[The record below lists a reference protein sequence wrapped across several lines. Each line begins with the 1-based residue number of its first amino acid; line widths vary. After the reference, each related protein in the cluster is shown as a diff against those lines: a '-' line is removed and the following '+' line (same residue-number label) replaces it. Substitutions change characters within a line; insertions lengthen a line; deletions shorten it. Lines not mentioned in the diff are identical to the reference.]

1 MIMKKMIMTIVLAAG
16 FIMNLNAQ
24 SKITNDRIEQNGDYV
39 VVTFDVATEDNSIPK
54 NRKEVILP
62 YLYNGKDTLYLDPLE
77 VYGKNRFK
85 RERQEYH
92 IAGDK
97 DWELGENQIMKGEVY
112 QYAAQTNLK
121 RWMQP
126 AQLGI
131 KRQMVGCACENDM
144 PDEMLGQFAF
154 REPELPPRR
163 IPSPVFAD
171 ASRQWEMGDDEME
184 IIFKVSKIEIDSSV
198 FNNEVTFGK
207 ILAAV
212 DKIYSNPN
220 FKVDKIQVAGYASPE
235 GRPSF
240 NNWLGENR
248 AKALIDYIINHRP
261 QYGLTRNH
269 FEMVNGDENW
279 AGLKRLLKGSDIEE
293 KDEVIAIID
302 DSTLAG
308 EQKKT
313 KIKAMDYGRV
323 WKKMLDEIYPHL
335 RCARYLAVYYD
346 SSDDKAVDIINGAN
360 EMLRNGL
367 VDEGYEQIMKVQDDM
382 RAYNTVGAALMLQGK
397 FEEAMP
403 WFEKAMEMNPQ
414 QAKANMDAI
423 NAEYKYEEEQRQAR
437 EEYLRRYE

>member
-1 MIMKKMIMTIVLAAG
+1 MKKMIMTIVLAAA

-62 YLYNGKDTLYLDPLE
+62 YLYNGKDTLYLDPIE

-112 QYAAQTNLK
+112 RYAAQTNLK

-154 REPELPPRR
+154 QEPELPARR
-163 IPSPVFAD
+163 IPSPVLAD
-171 ASRQWEMGDDEME
+171 ASRQWEMGDDELE

-198 FNNEVTFGK
+198 FNNEITFGK

-212 DKIYSNPN
+212 DKIYSNPD
-220 FKVDKIQVAGYASPE
+220 FKVEKIQVAGYASPE
-235 GRPSF
+235 GKPSF
-240 NNWLGENR
+240 NTWLGENR
-248 AKALIDYIINHRP
+248 AKALINYIIEHRP
-261 QYGLTRNH
+261 QYGLTSAN

-279 AGLKRLLKGSDIEE
+279 AGLKRLLKDSDIDE

-302 DSTLAG
+302 DASLAG
-308 EQKKT
+308 EQKKA

-323 WKKMLDEIYPHL
+323 WKKMLDNIYPHL
-335 RCARYLAVYYD
+335 RSARYLAVYYD
-346 SSDDKAVDIINGAN
+346 SSDDKAVEIINGAN

-367 VDEGYEQIMKVQDDM
+367 VDEGYDQIMKVRSDM
-382 RAYNTVGAALMLQGK
+382 RAYNTIGAALMLQGR

-403 WFEKAMEMNPQ
+403 WFEKAMEISPQ

-423 NAEYKYEEEQRQAR
+423 NTEYKYEEEQRQAR
-437 EEYLRRYE
+437 EEYLKRYE

>member
-1 MIMKKMIMTIVLAAG
+1 MKKIIATAALVLG
-16 FIMNLNAQ
+16 FSGMLGAQ
-24 SKITNDRIEQNGDYV
+24 SKITNDKIEQSGDNV
-39 VVTFDVATEDNSIPK
+39 VVTFEVQTEDNSIPQ
-54 NRKEVILP
+54 NRKEVIIP

-97 DWELGENQIMKGEVY
+97 DWELGENQILKGEVY
-112 QYAAQTNLK
+112 QYTAQTRMK

-131 KRQMVGCACENDM
+131 KRQMVGCACEDEM

-154 REPELPPRR
+154 QEPELPPRR
-163 IPSPVFAD
+163 IPSPSLVD
-171 ASRQWEMGDDEME
+171 ASKQWAIGDDEME

-198 FNNEVTFGK
+198 FNNEITFGK

-212 DKIYSNPN
+212 DKIYSDPN
-220 FKVDKIQVAGYASPE
+220 FKVEKIQVAGYASPE

-248 AKALIDYIINHRP
+248 AKALIDYIITHRP

-279 AGLKRLLKGSDIEE
+279 AGLKRLLRGSNIEE

-302 DSTLAG
+302 DNSLAG
-308 EQKKT
+308 EAKKAR
-313 KIKAMDYGRV
+313 IKAMDSGKV

-367 VDEGYEQIMKVQDDM
+367 TTEGYEQIMTVSDDM
-382 RAYNTVGAALMLQGK
+382 RAHNTIGAALMLQGK

-403 WFEKAMEMNPQ
+403 WFRKALEVYPV
-414 QAKANMDAI
+414 QAQENIDAI
-423 NAEYKYEEEQRQAR
+423 NAEYEYEEQQRKAI
-437 EEYLRRYE
+437 EEYLKKYE

>member
-1 MIMKKMIMTIVLAAG
+1 MKKIMATAALVLG
-16 FIMNLNAQ
+16 FSGLLGAQ
-24 SKITNDRIEQNGDYV
+24 SKIVNDRIEQSGDNV
-39 VVTFDVATEDNSIPK
+39 VVTFEVQTEDNSIPK
-54 NRKEVILP
+54 NRKEVIIP

-97 DWELGENQIMKGEVY
+97 DWELGDNQILKGEVY
-112 QYAAQTNLK
+112 QYAAQTGMK
-121 RWMQP
+121 RWMKP

-154 REPELPPRR
+154 QEPELPPRR
-163 IPSPVFAD
+163 IPSPVLAD
-171 ASRQWEMGDDEME
+171 VSKQWAIGDDEME
-184 IIFKVSKIEIDSSV
+184 IIFKVSKIDIDSSV
-198 FNNEVTFGK
+198 FNNEITFGK

-212 DKIYSNPN
+212 DKIYSNPD
-220 FKVDKIQVAGYASPE
+220 FKVEKIQVAGYASPE
-235 GRPSF
+235 GSPSF

-248 AKALIDYIINHRP
+248 AKALIDYIITHRP
-261 QYGLTRNH
+261 QYGLTKNH
-269 FEMVNGDENW
+269 LEMVNGDENW
-279 AGLKRLLKGSDIEE
+279 AGLKRLLKDSDIGE

-302 DSTLAG
+302 DNSLAG
-308 EQKKT
+308 EVKKSR
-313 KIKAMDYGRV
+313 IKMMEGGKV

-346 SSDDKAVDIINGAN
+346 SSDDNAVDIINGAN

-367 VDEGYEQIMKVQDDM
+367 IAEGYEQIMTVSGDM
-382 RAYNTVGAALMLQGK
+382 RAHNTIGAALMLQGK

-403 WFEKAMEMNPQ
+403 WLRKALEVYPTEA
-414 QAKANMDAI
+414 QANIDAI
-423 NAEYKYEEEQRQAR
+423 NAEYGYEEQQRQAL
-437 EEYLRRYE
+437 EEYLKKYE

>member
-1 MIMKKMIMTIVLAAG
+1 MKKIMATAALVLG
-16 FIMNLNAQ
+16 FSGMLGAQ
-24 SKITNDRIEQNGDYV
+24 SKITNDKIEQSGDNV
-39 VVTFDVATEDNSIPK
+39 VVTFEVQTEDNSIPQ
-54 NRKEVILP
+54 NRKEVIIP

-97 DWELGENQIMKGEVY
+97 DWELGENQILKGEVY
-112 QYAAQTNLK
+112 QYTAQTRMK

-131 KRQMVGCACENDM
+131 KRQMVGCACEDEM

-154 REPELPPRR
+154 QEPELPPRR
-163 IPSPVFAD
+163 IPSPSLVD
-171 ASRQWEMGDDEME
+171 ASKQWAIGDDEME

-198 FNNEVTFGK
+198 FNNEITFGK

-212 DKIYSNPN
+212 DKIYSDPN
-220 FKVDKIQVAGYASPE
+220 FKVEKIQVAGYASPE

-248 AKALIDYIINHRP
+248 AKALIDYIITHRP

-279 AGLKRLLKGSDIEE
+279 AGLKRLLRGSSIEE

-302 DSTLAG
+302 DNSLAG
-308 EQKKT
+308 EAKKAR
-313 KIKAMDYGRV
+313 IKAMDGGKV

-360 EMLRNGL
+360 EMLRKGL
-367 VDEGYEQIMKVQDDM
+367 TTEGYEQIMTVSDDM
-382 RAYNTVGAALMLQGK
+382 RAHNTIGAALMLQGK

-403 WFEKAMEMNPQ
+403 WFRKALEVYPV
-414 QAKANMDAI
+414 QAQENIDAI
-423 NAEYKYEEEQRQAR
+423 NAEYEYEEQQRKAI
-437 EEYLRRYE
+437 EEYLKKYE

>member
-1 MIMKKMIMTIVLAAG
+1 MKKIMAITALVLG
-16 FIMNLNAQ
+16 FSGMLGAQ
-24 SKITNDRIEQNGDYV
+24 SKITNDKIEQSGDNV
-39 VVTFDVATEDNSIPK
+39 VVTFEVQTEDNSIPQ

-97 DWELGENQIMKGEVY
+97 DWELGENQILKGEVY
-112 QYAAQTNLK
+112 QYVAQTRMK

-131 KRQMVGCACENDM
+131 KRQMVGCACEDEM

-154 REPELPPRR
+154 QEPELPPRR
-163 IPSPVFAD
+163 IPSPSLVD
-171 ASRQWEMGDDEME
+171 ASKQWAIGDDEME

-198 FNNEVTFGK
+198 FNNEITFGK

-220 FKVDKIQVAGYASPE
+220 FKVEKIQVAGYASPE

-248 AKALIDYIINHRP
+248 AKALIDYIITHRP
-261 QYGLTRNH
+261 QYGLTRDH

-279 AGLKRLLKGSDIEE
+279 AGLKRLLKGSNIEE

-302 DSTLAG
+302 DNILAG
-308 EQKKT
+308 EAKKSR
-313 KIKAMDYGRV
+313 IKAMDGGRV

-367 VDEGYEQIMKVQDDM
+367 TEEGYEQIMKVSDDM
-382 RAYNTVGAALMLQGK
+382 RAHNTIGAALMLQGK
-397 FEEAMP
+397 FEEAML
-403 WFEKAMEMNPQ
+403 WFRKAIEVYPQ
-414 QAKANMDAI
+414 QAQANMDAI
-423 NAEYKYEEEQRQAR
+423 NAEYEYEEQQRQAR
-437 EEYLRRYE
+437 EEYLKKFE

>member
-1 MIMKKMIMTIVLAAG
+1 MKKMIMTIVLAAG

-24 SKITNDRIEQNGDYV
+24 SRITNDRIEQNGDYV

-154 REPELPPRR
+154 QEPELPPRR

-212 DKIYSNPN
+212 DKIYSNPY

-279 AGLKRLLKGSDIEE
+279 AGLKRLLKGSNIEE

-403 WFEKAMEMNPQ
+403 WFEKAIEINPQ

>member
-1 MIMKKMIMTIVLAAG
+1 MKKMIMTIVLAAG

-131 KRQMVGCACENDM
+131 KRQMVGCACDDDM

-154 REPELPPRR
+154 QEPELPPRR
-163 IPSPVFAD
+163 IPSPVLAD

-248 AKALIDYIINHRP
+248 AKALIDYIIDHRP

-279 AGLKRLLKGSDIEE
+279 AGLKRLLKGSNIEE

-335 RCARYLAVYYD
+335 RSARYLAVYYD

-382 RAYNTVGAALMLQGK
+382 RAYNTVGTALMLQGK

-403 WFEKAMEMNPQ
+403 WFEKAIEINPQ

-437 EEYLRRYE
+437 EEYLKRYE

>member
-1 MIMKKMIMTIVLAAG
+1 MKKIMATAALVLG
-16 FIMNLNAQ
+16 FSGMLGAQ
-24 SKITNDRIEQNGDYV
+24 SKITNDKIEQSGDNV
-39 VVTFDVATEDNSIPK
+39 VVTFEVQTEDNSIPQ
-54 NRKEVILP
+54 NRKEVIIP

-97 DWELGENQIMKGEVY
+97 DWELGENQILKGEVY
-112 QYAAQTNLK
+112 QYTAQTRMK

-131 KRQMVGCACENDM
+131 KRQMVGCACEDEM

-154 REPELPPRR
+154 QEPELPPRR
-163 IPSPVFAD
+163 IPSPSLVD
-171 ASRQWEMGDDEME
+171 ASKQWAIGDDEME

-198 FNNEVTFGK
+198 FNNEITFGK

-212 DKIYSNPN
+212 DKIYSDPN
-220 FKVDKIQVAGYASPE
+220 FKVEKIQVAGYASPE

-248 AKALIDYIINHRP
+248 AKALIDYIITHRP

-279 AGLKRLLKGSDIEE
+279 AGLKRLLRGSNIEE

-302 DSTLAG
+302 DNSLAG
-308 EQKKT
+308 EAKKAR
-313 KIKAMDYGRV
+313 IKAMDSGKV

-367 VDEGYEQIMKVQDDM
+367 TTEGYEQIMTVSDDM
-382 RAYNTVGAALMLQGK
+382 RAHNTIGAALMLQGK

-403 WFEKAMEMNPQ
+403 WLRKALEVYPV
-414 QAKANMDAI
+414 QAQENIDAI
-423 NAEYKYEEEQRQAR
+423 NAEYEYEEQQRKAI
-437 EEYLRRYE
+437 EEYLKKYE

>member
-1 MIMKKMIMTIVLAAG
+1 MKKIMFMMALVLGAAG
-16 FIMNLNAQ
+16 SLGAQ
-24 SKITNDRIEQNGDYV
+24 SKITNDKIEQNGDYV

-54 NRKEVILP
+54 NRKEIILP
-62 YLYNGKDTLYLDPLE
+62 YLYNGKDTLFLDPLE

-121 RWMQP
+121 RWMKP

-131 KRQMVGCACENDM
+131 KRQMVGCACEDDM

-154 REPELPPRR
+154 QEPELPPRR
-163 IPSPVFAD
+163 IPSPVLAD

-279 AGLKRLLKGSDIEE
+279 AGLKRLLKGSNIEE

-403 WFEKAMEMNPQ
+403 WFEKAIEINPQ

-437 EEYLRRYE
+437 EEYLKRYE

>member
-1 MIMKKMIMTIVLAAG
+1 MKKMIMTFVLAAG
-16 FIMNLNAQ
+16 FIMSLNAQ

>member
-1 MIMKKMIMTIVLAAG
+1 MKKMIMTIVLAAG

-24 SKITNDRIEQNGDYV
+24 SRITNDRIEQNGDYV

-154 REPELPPRR
+154 QEPELPPRR
-163 IPSPVFAD
+163 IPSPVLAD

-279 AGLKRLLKGSDIEE
+279 AGLKRLLKGSNIEE

-403 WFEKAMEMNPQ
+403 WFEKAIEINPQ

>member
-1 MIMKKMIMTIVLAAG
+1 MKKIMATAALVLG
-16 FIMNLNAQ
+16 FSGMLGAQ
-24 SKITNDRIEQNGDYV
+24 SKITNDKIEQSGDNV
-39 VVTFDVATEDNSIPK
+39 VVTFEVQTEDNSIPQ
-54 NRKEVILP
+54 NRKEVIIP

-97 DWELGENQIMKGEVY
+97 DWELGENQILKGEVY
-112 QYAAQTNLK
+112 QYTAQTRMK

-131 KRQMVGCACENDM
+131 KRQMVGCACEDEM

-154 REPELPPRR
+154 QEPELPPRR
-163 IPSPVFAD
+163 IPSPSLVD
-171 ASRQWEMGDDEME
+171 ASKQWAIGDDEME

-198 FNNEVTFGK
+198 FNNEITFGK

-212 DKIYSNPN
+212 DKIYSDPN
-220 FKVDKIQVAGYASPE
+220 FKVEKIQVAGYASPE

-248 AKALIDYIINHRP
+248 AKALIDYIITHRP

-279 AGLKRLLKGSDIEE
+279 AGLKRLLRGSNIEE

-302 DSTLAG
+302 DNSLAG
-308 EQKKT
+308 EVKKAR
-313 KIKAMDYGRV
+313 IKAMDSGKV

-367 VDEGYEQIMKVQDDM
+367 TTEGYEQIMTVSDDM
-382 RAYNTVGAALMLQGK
+382 RAHNTIGAALMLQGK

-403 WFEKAMEMNPQ
+403 WFRKALEVYPV
-414 QAKANMDAI
+414 QAQENIDAI
-423 NAEYKYEEEQRQAR
+423 NAEYEYEEQQRKAI
-437 EEYLRRYE
+437 EEYLKKYE

>member
-1 MIMKKMIMTIVLAAG
+1 MKKTMFIIALVLGFAG
-16 FIMNLNAQ
+16 PLAAQ
-24 SKITNDRIEQNGDYV
+24 SKLTNDRIERSGDFV
-39 VVTFDVATEDNSIPK
+39 KVTFEVSTEDNSIPK
-54 NRKEVILP
+54 NRKEIILP

-112 QYAAQTNLK
+112 QYAAQTGLK
-121 RWMQP
+121 RWMKP

-131 KRQMVGCACENDM
+131 RRQMVGCACEDEM

-154 REPELPPRR
+154 QEPELPPRR
-163 IPSPVFAD
+163 IPAPVLID
-171 ASRQWEMGDDEME
+171 ASQQWAMGDDEME

-220 FKVDKIQVAGYASPE
+220 FRVEKIQVAGYASPE
-235 GRPSF
+235 GTPSF

-248 AKALIDYIINHRP
+248 AKALIDYIIGQRP
-261 QYGLTRNH
+261 QYGLTRSN

-279 AGLKRLLKGSDIEE
+279 AGLKRLLSGSDIKERN
-293 KDEVIAIID
+293 EVIAIID
-302 DSTLAG
+302 DASISG
-308 EQKKT
+308 EAKKAR
-313 KIKAMDYGRV
+313 IKSMDGGRV
-323 WKKMLDEIYPHL
+323 WKDMLDQIYPHL
-335 RCARYLAVYYD
+335 RSARYLAVYYD
-346 SSDDKAVDIINGAN
+346 SSDDKAVGIINAAN
-360 EMLRNGL
+360 RMLENGL
-367 VDEGYEQIMKVQDDM
+367 AEEGYEQAMTVKDDM
-382 RAYNTVGAALMLQGK
+382 RSYNTIGVALMLQGK

-403 WFEKAMEMNPQ
+403 WLEKALEVYPD

-423 NAEYKYEEEQRQAR
+423 KAEYEYEQQQVQAR
-437 EEYLRRYE
+437 EEYLKKYE

>member
-1 MIMKKMIMTIVLAAG
+1 MKKIMMMVALVLGSAMTLG
-16 FIMNLNAQ
+16 AQ
-24 SKITNDRIEQNGDYV
+24 SKITNDKIEQNGDYV
-39 VVTFDVATEDNSIPK
+39 KVTFEVATEDNSIPK

-62 YLYNGKDTLYLDPLE
+62 YLYNGKDTLYLDPIE

-97 DWELGENQIMKGEVY
+97 DWELGDNQIMKGEVY

-121 RWMQP
+121 RWMKP

-131 KRQMVGCACENDM
+131 RRQMVGCACENDM

-154 REPELPPRR
+154 HEPELPTRR
-163 IPSPVFAD
+163 IPSPSLAD
-171 ASRQWEMGDDEME
+171 ASKQWAIGDDEME

-198 FNNEVTFGK
+198 FNNEITFGK

-212 DKIYSNPN
+212 DKIYSDPD
-220 FKVDKIQVAGYASPE
+220 FKVEKIQVAGYASPE

-248 AKALIDYIINHRP
+248 AKALIDYIITNRP

-279 AGLKRLLKGSDIEE
+279 AGLKRLLRGSDIEE

-302 DSTLAG
+302 DESLIG
-308 EQKKT
+308 EAKKT
-313 KIKAMDYGRV
+313 KIKAMDKGKV

-346 SSDDKAVDIINGAN
+346 SSDDKAVDVINGAN
-360 EMLRNGL
+360 EMLRNGMTA
-367 VDEGYEQIMKVQDDM
+367 EGYEQIMKVSDDM
-382 RAYNTVGAALMLQGK
+382 RAHNTIGAALMLQGK

-403 WFEKAMEMNPQ
+403 WFQKALEVYPE
-414 QAKANMDAI
+414 QAKANIDAI
-423 NAEYKYEEEQRQAR
+423 SAEYEYEEQQRKALEDYLKKYE
-437 EEYLRRYE
+437 

>member
-1 MIMKKMIMTIVLAAG
+1 MKKIMATAALVLG
-16 FIMNLNAQ
+16 FSGMLGAQ
-24 SKITNDRIEQNGDYV
+24 SKITNDKIEQSGDNV
-39 VVTFDVATEDNSIPK
+39 VVTFEVQTEDNSIPQ

-97 DWELGENQIMKGEVY
+97 DWELGENQILKGDVY
-112 QYAAQTNLK
+112 QYVAQTGMK

-131 KRQMVGCACENDM
+131 KRQMVGCACEDEM
-144 PDEMLGQFAF
+144 PDEMLGQFVF
-154 REPELPPRR
+154 QEPELPARR
-163 IPSPVFAD
+163 ILSPALVD
-171 ASRQWEMGDDEME
+171 ASKQWAIGDDEME

-212 DKIYSNPN
+212 DKIYLNPN
-220 FKVDKIQVAGYASPE
+220 FKVEKIQVAGYASPE

-248 AKALIDYIINHRP
+248 AKALIDYIITHRP
-261 QYGLTRNH
+261 QYGLTRDN

-279 AGLKRLLKGSDIEE
+279 AGLKGLLRGSDIEE

-302 DSTLAG
+302 DNSLAG
-308 EQKKT
+308 EAKKNR
-313 KIKAMDYGRV
+313 IKAMDAGRV
-323 WKKMLDEIYPHL
+323 WKKMLDQIYPHL

-346 SSDDKAVDIINGAN
+346 SSDDKAVAIINGAN

-367 VDEGYEQIMKVQDDM
+367 VAEGYEQIMTVSDDM
-382 RAYNTVGAALMLQGK
+382 RAHNTIGAALMLQGK
-397 FEEAMP
+397 FEEAML
-403 WFEKAMEMNPQ
+403 WFQKALEVYPV
-414 QAKANMDAI
+414 QAQENIDAI
-423 NAEYKYEEEQRQAR
+423 NAEYRYEEQQRQAR
-437 EEYLRRYE
+437 EEYLKKYE

>member
-1 MIMKKMIMTIVLAAG
+1 MKKIMTTAALVLG
-16 FIMNLNAQ
+16 FSGMLGAQ
-24 SKITNDRIEQNGDYV
+24 SKITNDKIEQSGDNV
-39 VVTFDVATEDNSIPK
+39 VVTFEVQTEDNSIPQ
-54 NRKEVILP
+54 NRKEVIIP

-97 DWELGENQIMKGEVY
+97 DWELGENQILKGEVY
-112 QYAAQTNLK
+112 QYTAQTRMK

-131 KRQMVGCACENDM
+131 KRQMVGCACEDEM

-154 REPELPPRR
+154 QEPELPPRR
-163 IPSPVFAD
+163 IPSPSLVD
-171 ASRQWEMGDDEME
+171 ASKQWAIGDDEME
-184 IIFKVSKIEIDSSV
+184 IIFKVSKIDIDSSV
-198 FNNEVTFGK
+198 FNNEITFGK

-212 DKIYSNPN
+212 DKIYSDPN
-220 FKVDKIQVAGYASPE
+220 FKVEKIQVAGYASPE

-248 AKALIDYIINHRP
+248 AKALIDYIITHRP

-279 AGLKRLLKGSDIEE
+279 AGLKRLLRGSNIEE

-302 DSTLAG
+302 DNSLAG
-308 EQKKT
+308 EAKKAR
-313 KIKAMDYGRV
+313 IKAMDSGKV

-367 VDEGYEQIMKVQDDM
+367 TTEGYEQIMTVSDDM
-382 RAYNTVGAALMLQGK
+382 RAHNTIGAALMLQGK

-403 WFEKAMEMNPQ
+403 WFRKALEVYPV
-414 QAKANMDAI
+414 QAQENIDAI
-423 NAEYKYEEEQRQAR
+423 NAEYEYEEQQRKAI
-437 EEYLRRYE
+437 EEYLKKYE